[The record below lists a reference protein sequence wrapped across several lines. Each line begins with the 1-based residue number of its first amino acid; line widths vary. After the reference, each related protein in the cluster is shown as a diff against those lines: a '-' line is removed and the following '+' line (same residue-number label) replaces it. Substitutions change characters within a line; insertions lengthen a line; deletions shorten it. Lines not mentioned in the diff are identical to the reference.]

1 MGARSLVLALALL
14 FTVALGALTLWV
26 AARQG
31 VDILVVVSLVVL
43 GLFTFGIIGA
53 LLHPP
58 DE

>member
-1 MGARSLVLALALL
+1 MGRSFVLVLALL
-14 FTVALGALTLWV
+14 FTLALAALTLWV
-26 AARQG
+26 MARQG

-43 GLFTFGIIGA
+43 ALFTFGIVGA

>member
-1 MGARSLVLALALL
+1 MGARSVVLALALL
-14 FTVALGALTLWV
+14 FTVALGGLTLWV

-31 VDILVVVSLVVL
+31 IDILVVVSLVVV
-43 GLFTFGIIGA
+43 GLFAFGIVGA

>member
-1 MGARSLVLALALL
+1 MGWRSVVLGLALL

-26 AARQG
+26 ALRQG
-31 VDILVVVSLVVL
+31 IDILVLVSLVVL
-43 GLFTFGIIGA
+43 GLFTFGIVGA

>member
-1 MGARSLVLALALL
+1 MGARSLVLGLALV

-26 AARQG
+26 VARHG
-31 VDILVVVSLVVL
+31 IDLLVVVSLVVL
-43 GLFTFGIIGA
+43 GLFTFGIVGA

>member
-1 MGARSLVLALALL
+1 MGARALVLALALL
-14 FTVALGALTLWV
+14 FTLALGTLTLWV
-26 AARQG
+26 ALRQG

-43 GLFTFGIIGA
+43 GLFAFGIVGA